1 MDTMDIPAP
10 RLDRELVSTPQR
22 VAEPIFSVI
31 TVTLLCGFFAAH
43 QLSNTGFFTEQ
54 FGPAEMLCLYGPI
67 LLTFTAPFMR
77 ALTGR
82 RNPGRPLEA
91 VASVCA
97 ALAALWLLHVFPFD
111 FTHFADVFPGQMQ
124 FMFAWV
130 SDGIGKIILAL
141 QVVIGL
147 ISALALMVAF
157 VLHSLRA
164 SFGRTH
170 A

>member
-1 MDTMDIPAP
+1 MDMPAP
-10 RLDRELVSTPQR
+10 RLNRERVSIPQR
-22 VAEPIFSVI
+22 VAEPLFSVI
-31 TVTLLCGFFAAH
+31 TVALLCGFFAAH
-43 QLSNTGFFTEQ
+43 QLTNTGFFTEQ

-67 LLTFTAPFMR
+67 LLTCAAPFMR

-111 FTHFADVFPGQMQ
+111 FTHFADVFPAPMQ

-130 SDGIGKIILAL
+130 SDGIGKLMLAL
-141 QVVIGL
+141 QVMIGL
-147 ISALALMVAF
+147 IAAFATMVSF
-157 VLHSLRA
+157 VLHSLPA
-164 SFGRTH
+164 SPGRSP